1 MQIKNLMLILTLA
14 FQPFSPAAFFDRPS
28 ISSSQNDLMEETR
41 TLALQAKEYRV
52 LLRRQEDIVQKL
64 SDSITH
70 RQKEREQCEQLTAA
84 LVMRSAPFLQSLQRE
99 NDVFMQAKVEQ
110 DLLDITNC
118 RQKADFEKRSIILME
133 ISVQKAESEIEKL
146 STMLDEISTKMEEIN
161 TKLALPEVVEGG
173 AADPEKG
180 VASSDR
186 TPFTGGPSGGVSFG
200 MACPA
205 DESYRVDGSGEWVL
219 PADGWISAGTWSY
232 PDGSM
237 HLGMDLGL
245 DMYTPLAAPLNGL
258 VLYAD
263 APVDSDGGYPG
274 NWSGWP
280 YGGGN
285 TLLLLCKYEDEVY
298 AISFFHLSNRLSVR
312 SGQSVKASDR
322 IALSGNSGNTTGPHT
337 HIEVFRITSSFEE
350 AREYFAR
357 TSDFSFGCGWDSART
372 CSSLACRIR
381 PESVFDF

>member
-1 MQIKNLMLILTLA
+1 
-14 FQPFSPAAFFDRPS
+14 
-28 ISSSQNDLMEETR
+28 
-41 TLALQAKEYRV
+41 
-52 LLRRQEDIVQKL
+52 
-64 SDSITH
+64 
-70 RQKEREQCEQLTAA
+70 
-84 LVMRSAPFLQSLQRE
+84 
-99 NDVFMQAKVEQ
+99 
-110 DLLDITNC
+110 
-118 RQKADFEKRSIILME
+118 ME